1 MNPLEL
7 LYSWQALLIAI
18 AATGITQLVKT
29 VIDVAWGHKDAE
41 PTPTMKDAKRVGEAL
56 RKRNLIINRLVLPMT
71 PIWTGA
77 LMAVLIPIRPEAI
90 ITYIAEQHIEGAG
103 RLLVFA
109 AWGAACG
116 QFADYGFN
124 KVKAALKGTP
134 SQTEVG

>member
-7 LYSWQALLIAI
+7 LYSWQALLIAV

-29 VIDVAWGHKDAE
+29 VIDIVWGHKDAQ
-41 PTPTMKDAKRVGEAL
+41 PTPTAKDAKRVGEAL
-56 RKRNLIINRLVLPMT
+56 RKRSVIVNRLVLPMT

-77 LMAVLIPIRPEAI
+77 LMAVLIPIRPEVV
-90 ITYIAEQHIEGAG
+90 TEYVTTQHIEGFG

-124 KVKAALKGTP
+124 KIKATLRDAG
-134 SQTEVG
+134 SREVG

>member
-7 LYSWQALLIAI
+7 LYSWQALLIAV

-29 VIDVAWGHKDAE
+29 VIDIAWGHKDAE
-41 PTPTMKDAKRVGEAL
+41 PTPTTKDAKRVGEAR
-56 RKRNLIINRLVLPMT
+56 RKRSVIVNRLVLPMT

-90 ITYIAEQHIEGAG
+90 TEYVEAQHIEGWA

-124 KVKAALKGTP
+124 KIKATLRDAG
-134 SQTEVG
+134 SREVG

>member
-29 VIDVAWGHKDAE
+29 VIDIAWGRKDVE
-41 PTPTMKDAKRVGEAL
+41 SLSTVKDAKRAGEAL

-77 LMAVLIPIRPEAI
+77 LMAVLVPIRPEAI
-90 ITYIAEQHIEGAG
+90 ITYITEQNIEGAG

-124 KVKAALKGTP
+124 KVKSVLRGSAR
-134 SQTEVG
+134 EVG

>member
-29 VIDVAWGHKDAE
+29 VIDIAWGRKDVE
-41 PTPTMKDAKRVGEAL
+41 SPSTVKDAKRAGEIL

-77 LMAVLIPIRPEAI
+77 LMAALIPIRPEAI
-90 ITYIAEQHIEGAG
+90 ITYITEQNIEGAG

-124 KVKAALKGTP
+124 KVKAVLQGT
-134 SQTEVG
+134 SRSEVG

>member
-7 LYSWQALLIAI
+7 LYSWQALLIAV

-29 VIDVAWGHKDAE
+29 VIDIAWGHKDAE
-41 PTPTMKDAKRVGEAL
+41 PTPTTKDALRVGEAR
-56 RKRNLIINRLVLPMT
+56 RKRSVVVNRLVLPMT

-77 LMAVLIPIRPEAI
+77 LMAILVPIRPEAVMEYV
-90 ITYIAEQHIEGAG
+90 TSQNIEGVG

-124 KVKAALKGTP
+124 KIKATLRDAG
-134 SQTEVG
+134 SREVG

>member
-29 VIDVAWGHKDAE
+29 IIDIAWGHKDTE

-77 LMAVLIPIRPEAI
+77 LMAILVPIRPEAVMEYV
-90 ITYIAEQHIEGAG
+90 TSQNIEGVG

-124 KVKAALKGTP
+124 KVKAALRDAGP
-134 SQTEVG
+134 REVG

>member
-29 VIDVAWGHKDAE
+29 VIDIAWGRKDVE
-41 PTPTMKDAKRVGEAL
+41 SPSTVKDAKRAGEIL

-77 LMAVLIPIRPEAI
+77 LMAVLVPIRPEAI
-90 ITYIAEQHIEGAG
+90 ITYITEQNIEGAG

-124 KVKAALKGTP
+124 KVKAVLQGT
-134 SQTEVG
+134 SRSEVG